1 MILLVYQGD
10 PSTGKEATGVPQKDA
25 AYVTVTKT
33 SILEVCF
40 KLLLPD
46 EWKVDMY
53 PERNRGK
60 IMHNSIICNIRKINF
75 ILCCFAADVY
85 VVEKELLVTKSQS
98 CRIFEGI

>member
-1 MILLVYQGD
+1 MVYQAD

-25 AYVTVTKT
+25 VYVTVTKT

-75 ILCCFAADVY
+75 ILC
-85 VVEKELLVTKSQS
+85 VVLLQMYM
-98 CRIFEGI
+98 

>member
-1 MILLVYQGD
+1 MVYQAD

-75 ILCCFAADVY
+75 ILC
-85 VVEKELLVTKSQS
+85 VVLLQMYM
-98 CRIFEGI
+98 

>member
-10 PSTGKEATGVPQKDA
+10 PSTGKEATGVPLKDA
-25 AYVTVTKT
+25 SYVTVTKT

-75 ILCCFAADVY
+75 ILC
-85 VVEKELLVTKSQS
+85 VVLLQMYM
-98 CRIFEGI
+98 